1 MEASA
6 IESDLSAC
14 PHKLVEHCS
23 WQAASHNT
31 RSTEGFE
38 IRSSRRSQSE
48 RGILAASW
56 SVISFAQSARGFGE
70 RRGIPSRES
79 RPLAGGSKGFRG
91 NSRGAGVVTG
101 AAPTPRTRGGDA
113 RCPGLRRPPRCLSQ
127 RLCSAAP
134 MIGPADAVA
143 VDCRGPL
150 NHRNGAYVS
159 RTWEHANRLG
169 LVIGGV
175 RLRALTLQDA
185 LPTAS
190 MPPLELHR
198 DRAADSP
205 PGGTGGRPVGGG
217 DRLVALGEPQGMTRW
232 R

>member
-1 MEASA
+1 MVFEAKRLEAMEASA

-79 RPLAGGSKGFRG
+79 RPPGRRQEPFARRG
-91 NSRGAGVVTG
+91 RRDGRGTNPAH
-101 AAPTPRTRGGDA
+101 PRRG
-113 RCPGLRRPPRCLSQ
+113 CTLPGPPATASLSFPKAV
-127 RLCSAAP
+127 LGSAAP

-150 NHRNGAYVS
+150 NDRNGATFHA
-159 RTWEHANRLG
+159 RT
-169 LVIGGV
+169 
-175 RLRALTLQDA
+175 
-185 LPTAS
+185 
-190 MPPLELHR
+190 
-198 DRAADSP
+198 
-205 PGGTGGRPVGGG
+205 
-217 DRLVALGEPQGMTRW
+217 
-232 R
+232 

>member
-1 MEASA
+1 LAS
-6 IESDLSAC
+6 
-14 PHKLVEHCS
+14 
-23 WQAASHNT
+23 
-31 RSTEGFE
+31 
-38 IRSSRRSQSE
+38 SQSE

-70 RRGIPSRES
+70 RHPEQRKSPWQALRLRPGRRQQRIPGEIR
-79 RPLAGGSKGFRG
+79 
-91 NSRGAGVVTG
+91 AGVVTG
-101 AAPTPRTRGGDA
+101 EAPTARTRGGDA